1 MLISKPYM
9 LHCYHNILFYLLY
22 KKNMSF
28 NLCNLPRQEKYLIQL
43 DYEASFWA
51 FKVKRGKSTR
61 DQIYSAILQ
70 RPQSEQGELKQ
81 RFERYLATMS

>member
-1 MLISKPYM
+1 
-9 LHCYHNILFYLLY
+9 
-22 KKNMSF
+22 MSY
-28 NLCNLPRQEKYLIQL
+28 NLCNLPRQEKYLVQL

-51 FKVKRGKSTR
+51 FKVKRSKSTR

-81 RFERYLATMS
+81 RFERYLATML